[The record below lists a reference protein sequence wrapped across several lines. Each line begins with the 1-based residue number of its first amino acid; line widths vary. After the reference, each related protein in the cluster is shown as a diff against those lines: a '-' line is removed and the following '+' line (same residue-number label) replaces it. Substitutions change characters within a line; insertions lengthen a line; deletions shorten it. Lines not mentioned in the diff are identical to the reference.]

1 MMVHFDG
8 LSQKLWTHLS
18 LFGVNQFRT
27 TEYVGNTYTTI
38 TIKKNV
44 PSFSQIILQK
54 KKQNPERNATFK
66 SVKPAMVRIHS
77 FRLALMTPLC

>member
-1 MMVHFDG
+1 MVHFDG

-54 KKQNPERNATFK
+54 KKTKPRKERYFQVGQTCNGPNTQF
-66 SVKPAMVRIHS
+66 
-77 FRLALMTPLC
+77 

>member
-1 MMVHFDG
+1 MVHFDG

-54 KKQNPERNATFK
+54 KKKKKTQKGTLLSSRSNLQWSEYT
-66 SVKPAMVRIHS
+66 VLGWH
-77 FRLALMTPLC
+77 